1 MRTVEEK
8 SCGAVLYRR
17 EGGAVR
23 YLIVRSH
30 SGHISFPKGH
40 MDGDESEKQT
50 ARREIADETGVQVR
64 DFEADFREIFYCT
77 TDEGKYKEIVYLL
90 AKLPDGPVS
99 PADGELTDCWLLSA
113 EEALE
118 RISTTREREIL
129 QKAAERLG
137 VCR

>member
-1 MRTVEEK
+1 MMKKLLALLLALTMVF
-8 SCGAVLYRR
+8 AF
-17 EGGAVR
+17 A
-23 YLIVRSH
+23 
-30 SGHISFPKGH
+30 
-40 MDGDESEKQT
+40 
-50 ARREIADETGVQVR
+50 A
-64 DFEADFREIFYCT
+64 CT